1 MYNSS
6 LLVNKELGYLIL
18 SKEWPTVYES
28 QLNRIPW
35 LERKTKRKKE
45 QRKPKSGKTKEK
57 QKETKLDTN
66 SLNLRIYACG
76 VFVLGSAWII
86 KLFGVHQHLV
96 TWVN

>member
-1 MYNSS
+1 M
-6 LLVNKELGYLIL
+6 NKEPGYLLL
-18 SKEWPTVYES
+18 SIEWPTVYES
-28 QLNRIPW
+28 QLKKYPW

-66 SLNLRIYACG
+66 SLNLKVYACD
-76 VFVLGSAWII
+76 VSVLGSAWIS
-86 KLFGVHQHLV
+86 KLLGVPQHLV

>member
-1 MYNSS
+1 MPP
-6 LLVNKELGYLIL
+6 LKQKVA
-18 SKEWPTVYES
+18 TVYES
-28 QLNRIPW
+28 QLNKNPW
-35 LERKTKRKKE
+35 LERKTKRKKKGE
-45 QRKPKSGKTKEK
+45 KKKQPRSGRTKEK
-57 QKETKLDTN
+57 QKETKLNTN

>member
-1 MYNSS
+1 MPP
-6 LLVNKELGYLIL
+6 LKQKVA
-18 SKEWPTVYES
+18 TVYES
-28 QLNRIPW
+28 QLNKKKS
-35 LERKTKRKKE
+35 LVRKKN
-45 QRKPKSGKTKEK
+45 KKKEK
-57 QKETKLDTN
+57 KKEVIEQKKNKKETKLDTN

>member
-1 MYNSS
+1 M
-6 LLVNKELGYLIL
+6 NKEPGYLLL
-18 SKEWPTVYES
+18 SIEWPTVYES
-28 QLNRIPW
+28 QSNKNPW
-35 LERKTKRKKE
+35 LERKTKRKKK
-45 QRKPKSGKTKEK
+45 RSGRTKEK

-86 KLFGVHQHLV
+86 KLFGVHQHSV